1 MTAIFCVHLFELI
14 ALGLLLLNFYRKQ
27 KNFSKEL
34 HIVSILCFFNIFV
47 SLSGFINLRDYGQSS
62 FLYRLVSFGYGV
74 SCILTDFILV
84 VSAQY
89 LLKTVRLRTKMTNIA
104 FYFFWAFCIAD
115 AAVFLSNGI
124 THFAYA
130 GTIAGDFQDVTVP
143 LLFHHVSG
151 SWMTCHQYFNLTMVL
166 LIFIAMVLKCA
177 SVPILY
183 SGKYI
188 TIGLYFL
195 FASLSNF
202 LLEILSLPLFVLHIV
217 NAFISAI
224 PFVLYYQA
232 YLYRPRF
239 LLGSIR
245 QMVFD
250 RLGTPVVL
258 FDNEGLLADFNHD
271 AAKLFVLEK
280 PLINHLD
287 ISGFLTRAVGN
298 QMRERSTST
307 VEEVTVKSSSGQNMI
322 YKLDYTK
329 LKDKYNKNL
338 GTLLLFHDISEL
350 KQLYNSMEKTAMT
363 DMLTGLSSKILLQKK
378 ITEINLYRKFPY
390 TAVVCSING
399 INLISE
405 GFGEDAGKAAT
416 MHVADL
422 LRSQLRASD
431 FAAYDDGNMI
441 VLMPDTSYEDALSV
455 FKRISR
461 ILNHDRTFNFS
472 LSFEYGIA
480 SRTSPDSDM
489 QLTVSQAQADM
500 VRNKMKKDAEVHQS
514 IVDSLRDALRLSSF
528 ETEQHS
534 MRVQSLAAA
543 LAQKLKLPEEDLE
556 NLKNLALFH
565 DIGKMSVPAEIMN
578 KPSSLTEEEKH
589 IMQLHVI
596 NGYKIANA
604 SKELSPISRGILC
617 HHERW
622 DGKGYPNGYSGEQI
636 PYLSRIVS
644 VADTFDVITHDRPY
658 KVALST
664 EDAVEEIKQNSGKQ
678 FDPSIVSAFLSLEN
692 KTKFI

>member
-1 MTAIFCVHLFELI
+1 MAAIFCVHLFELI

-307 VEEVTVKSSSGQNMI
+307 VEEVEDDSYDEEEVEEVKEV
-322 YKLDYTK
+322 KKDYTTVQENPK
-329 LKDKYNKNL
+329 VTPKQADKYSKYKEKQRTNQKRYAKTERREEENQDYSYDPSKTA
-338 GTLLLFHDISEL
+338 GTLLMPRQIKKGLRQFKEVIPF
-350 KQLYNSMEKTAMT
+350 
-363 DMLTGLSSKILLQKK
+363 TGDPIENTRWWKIEINPFTLSSI
-378 ITEINLYRKFPY
+378 
-390 TAVVCSING
+390 
-399 INLISE
+399 IS
-405 GFGEDAGKAAT
+405 
-416 MHVADL
+416 
-422 LRSQLRASD
+422 
-431 FAAYDDGNMI
+431 
-441 VLMPDTSYEDALSV
+441 
-455 FKRISR
+455 
-461 ILNHDRTFNFS
+461 
-472 LSFEYGIA
+472 
-480 SRTSPDSDM
+480 
-489 QLTVSQAQADM
+489 
-500 VRNKMKKDAEVHQS
+500 
-514 IVDSLRDALRLSSF
+514 
-528 ETEQHS
+528 
-534 MRVQSLAAA
+534 
-543 LAQKLKLPEEDLE
+543 
-556 NLKNLALFH
+556 
-565 DIGKMSVPAEIMN
+565 
-578 KPSSLTEEEKH
+578 
-589 IMQLHVI
+589 
-596 NGYKIANA
+596 
-604 SKELSPISRGILC
+604 
-617 HHERW
+617 
-622 DGKGYPNGYSGEQI
+622 
-636 PYLSRIVS
+636 
-644 VADTFDVITHDRPY
+644 
-658 KVALST
+658 
-664 EDAVEEIKQNSGKQ
+664 
-678 FDPSIVSAFLSLEN
+678 
-692 KTKFI
+692 